1 MSWHA
6 LLNIFFLAGQAF
18 GFQVDNGIPIES
30 WFSDRSDRAL
40 LNLLPFLESLVG
52 VQDVRPIIAKR
63 FNLRDKVA
71 SAVDLYPSLE
81 WGITISFR
89 NNLLVSHPTV
99 TLAGKKCDLV
109 WMYASHILKTAGWSS
124 IQSILCCILVMI
136 VKLRLS
142 STIVGHVIYW
152 NNQFLLSEVN
162 SRSEVIISRSFSF
175 STNICSNT

>member
-52 VQDVRPIIAKR
+52 VQDVRPIIGKR

-89 NNLLVSHPTV
+89 NNLLVSPNCYISWEKMWLGLNVRFSYIENCWLLINSINLVLYTGDDRKTSLVFHYCWT
-99 TLAGKKCDLV
+99 CDL
-109 WMYASHILKTAGWSS
+109 LK
-124 IQSILCCILVMI
+124 
-136 VKLRLS
+136 
-142 STIVGHVIYW
+142 
-152 NNQFLLSEVN
+152 
-162 SRSEVIISRSFSF
+162 
-175 STNICSNT
+175 